1 MKILFIAS
9 EAFPLAKVGGLANVT
24 SSLAIALHDSG
35 HEPCGL
41 GQLVAMRY
49 GAIPVVRYTGG
60 LADAVKDVAAID
72 GNGFLFQNYTV
83 SDMLEAIKRA
93 EASFYHRTE
102 WHNLIRRDTKPDFS
116 WKAPASKYGEICLR
130 AVRTSGAQ

>member
-83 SDMLEAIKRA
+83 RTCWRLSREPKQ
-93 EASFYHRTE
+93 ASITGL
-102 WHNLIRRDTKPDFS
+102 NGTI
-116 WKAPASKYGEICLR
+116 
-130 AVRTSGAQ
+130 

>member
-9 EAFPLAKVGGLANVT
+9 EAFPLAKVGRLADVT
-24 SSLAIALHDSG
+24 SSLAIRLHDLG

-60 LADAVKDVAAID
+60 LADTVKDVALIN

-83 SDMLEAIKRA
+83 SDMPEVIKRA
-93 EASFYHRTE
+93 EASFYHRAE
-102 WHNLIRRDTKPDFS
+102 WHNLIRRNMKLDFS
-116 WKAPASKYGEICLR
+116 WKAPASKYEEIYLR
-130 AVRTSGAQ
+130 AVRTSRAQ